1 MERVKNFYINRV
13 SMIKVIIKLNLAL
26 ILSISILPTLAI
38 AIGSSSNSYT
48 QTVSSFN
55 NGSSLLKSAT
65 YSNQISTGQLSIVG
79 KSNSNTYTSSFGFF
93 TVQESVQ
100 IKIISATYN
109 AQNGQLV
116 VTGVNFTAV
125 DGITND
131 IDASTLTF
139 TGENN
144 QTYTLTDTPDV
155 DINSNTQ
162 FTLILSDID
171 QINSES
177 LLNKNGGNSDDNIV
191 YNIAVANEFN
201 GSNAFADGS
210 NNPISVS
217 NTQTPTISSVSYNA
231 NTGILSVV
239 GTNFVKKSGADN
251 DIDVS
256 ALSFKGNSGT
266 QALSNTTDIDIS
278 SSTNFSIPLNATD
291 KALIETLLNNGDSS
305 YNLTLADNW
314 LTGIA
319 DSVDLSDSTGTT
331 ISLTKTTPTNHPTNI
346 SVSTNGS
353 GTLTTT
359 WT

>member
-1 MERVKNFYINRV
+1 
-13 SMIKVIIKLNLAL
+13 
-26 ILSISILPTLAI
+26 
-38 AIGSSSNSYT
+38 
-48 QTVSSFN
+48 
-55 NGSSLLKSAT
+55 
-65 YSNQISTGQLSIVG
+65 
-79 KSNSNTYTSSFGFF
+79 
-93 TVQESVQ
+93 
-100 IKIISATYN
+100 
-109 AQNGQLV
+109 

-177 LLNKNGGNSDDNIV
+177 LLNKNGENSDDNTA

-217 NTQTPTISSVSYNA
+217 NTQTPTISSISYDA
-231 NTGILSVV
+231 NTGVLSVV

-256 ALSFKGNSGT
+256 ALSFKGSGGTT

-278 SSTNFSIPLNATD
+278 SSTNFSITLDSSD

-319 DSVDLSDSTGTT
+319 DNVDLSDSTGTT

-359 WT
+359 WTEPTTGTLPDGYLIVCSTTTITAPTNGISPTGDSDCSTGSGVQHIAAGSTSTTWTGLDANTNYQFNQEVLPRRKYSILGEAFRYLSCV